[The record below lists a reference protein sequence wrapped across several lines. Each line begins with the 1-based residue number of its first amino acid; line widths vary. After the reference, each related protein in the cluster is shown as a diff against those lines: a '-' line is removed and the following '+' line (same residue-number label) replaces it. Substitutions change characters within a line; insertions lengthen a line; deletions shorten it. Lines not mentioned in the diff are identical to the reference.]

1 MNRFCLPGL
10 LLLAMAVIG
19 IESEGVVRKPAVA
32 GSYYPADSAQ
42 LTSMVRNHLAAAAT
56 QPEGGQLMAL
66 IVPHA
71 GLVYSGGIAAQSYKL
86 LESAQPD
93 RVILCGP
100 SHRFGFSGI
109 SVYGPGIVWETPLGS
124 VPCDP
129 DFVEQLLDY
138 DPRVAVVERA
148 HLAEHSLEVQLPYLQ
163 TVLDSFT
170 IVPALMGRQDRET
183 IKLMADALTALT
195 VPDNT
200 VIVAAT
206 DWQHHRSAAKGWPM
220 DSLGIECI
228 KDLDADRLERLIQS
242 GTVEA
247 CGGGPT
253 VAVLRAALTRGAD
266 QIKILAYG
274 DSGDVSGDK
283 SSVVGYLAAA
293 IYRSADRTEVAK
305 QADTGTSAGPSATD
319 RARLL
324 QIARRSIEAHLA
336 GEPIPDFHVSEA
348 LKEPGAAFVT
358 LNKQERLRG
367 CIGYTTAVQPLYQT
381 VSECAVSAAVR
392 DTRFPPVTN
401 AEIDELE
408 IEISVLTPLRKLD
421 SIDEIVV
428 GRDGLMITLGN
439 RRGLLLPQ
447 VATDYGWT
455 RTEFLQQTCRKAGLS
470 PNAYLAENAVIYTFQ
485 AIVFGESEH

>member
-1 MNRFCLPGL
+1 MNRFCLSGL
-10 LLLAMAVIG
+10 LLFAMAVVSV
-19 IESEGVVRKPAVA
+19 ESDGAVRKPAVA
-32 GSYYPADSAQ
+32 GSFYPADSAQ
-42 LTSMVRNHLAAAAT
+42 LTSMLRNHLAAAAA
-56 QPEGGQLMAL
+56 QPKDGQLIAL

-71 GLVYSGGIAAQSYKL
+71 GLVYSGAIAARGYKL
-86 LESAQPD
+86 LESAKPD

-109 SVYGPGIVWETPLGS
+109 SIYGPGIVWETPLGS

-129 DFVEQLLDY
+129 DLVEQMLSY
-138 DPRVAVVERA
+138 DPRVAVVEQA
-148 HLAEHSLEVQLPYLQ
+148 HVAEHSLEVQLPYLQ
-163 TVLDSFT
+163 IVLDSFT

-206 DWQHHRSAAKGWPM
+206 DWQHFRSAAKGWPM

-228 KDLDADRLERLIQS
+228 KDLDASRLERLIQS
-242 GTVEA
+242 GAVEA

-253 VAVLRAALTRGAD
+253 VAVLRAAASRGAD
-266 QIKILAYG
+266 RVKILAYG

-293 IYRSADRTEVAK
+293 IYKSADRTAITKESEAEK
-305 QADTGTSAGPSATD
+305 SGPSATD

-324 QIARRSIEAHLA
+324 EIARRSIEAHLA
-336 GEPIPDFHVSEA
+336 GESIPGFHVSDA

-358 LNKQERLRG
+358 LNKQGRLRG
-367 CIGYTTAVQPLYQT
+367 CIGYTAAVQPLYQT
-381 VSECAVSAAVR
+381 VSECAISAAVR
-392 DTRFPPVTN
+392 DTRFPPVTS
-401 AEIDELE
+401 AELDELE
-408 IEISVLTPLRKLD
+408 IEISVLTPLRKLE

-428 GRDGLMITLGN
+428 GRDGLMMTLGN